1 MKISIKKTIAMVL
14 ILLIGLLSFGGCIN
28 NSKFHT
34 HDYKLKSN
42 ETEHFMECSCGEVK
56 DSTKHAFEW
65 VVDSEPT
72 YTAPGYKHK
81 ECDTCGYKTEENTV
95 IGNVLDVPGI
105 EPTPITSK
113 SFVNYDDLKSFY
125 NENREKINTSFLFIN
140 AVSDSERG
148 IYIVNEQRELVKYT
162 FEYDRESDGHY
173 VNPYIVTNFS
183 VYSTD
188 LGTDTNVELDIP
200 YHSFT
205 LEFISKGCNQEITD
219 LRFEFADWTDPGSI
233 WERVVYVYDGSK
245 LIGRGYLSFSLEISD
260 DWFADYFTD
269 YLFVLK

>member
-1 MKISIKKTIAMVL
+1 MKITVKKTIATAL
-14 ILLIGLLSFGGCIN
+14 ILFIVLLLFGGCIN
-28 NSKFHT
+28 NSTFHT

-56 DSTKHAFEW
+56 DRTEHAFEW

-72 YTAPGYKHK
+72 YTTPGYKHK
-81 ECDTCGYKTEENTV
+81 ECGTCGYKTEENTV
-95 IGNVLDVPGI
+95 IGNVLDVPGV

-125 NENREKINTSFLFIN
+125 NENREKINTAFLSIN

-173 VNPYIVTNFS
+173 INPYIVTRFS
-183 VYSTD
+183 VYSTE

-233 WERVVYVYDGSK
+233 WERIVYVYDGSE
-245 LIGRGYLSFSLEISD
+245 LIGGVYLSFSLEISD
-260 DWFADYFTD
+260 DWFADY
-269 YLFVLK
+269 LRSNFVVIN